1 MTAARERPASEGLAG
16 RFVDLHAHST
26 ASDGSKAPSAVVA
39 AAHAA
44 GLSAIALT
52 DHDTMA
58 GLNEAIEAGRSLGV
72 RVVPGVELSAM
83 EGDREV
89 HVLGLHIEHVE
100 VLEDTLTTLRD
111 RRFVRAQLIVEK
123 LNEVGVPITFDSV
136 LTQADGGAIGRP
148 HVARVLIN
156 EGWARDSRD
165 AFDRYLGAGKPAFV
179 PKHRL
184 TVAEAI
190 DLIHAGG
197 GLAILAHPGSDGR
210 RDAVERYVAI
220 GLDGLEV
227 KHPGHSSEDT
237 SRLGALANFFGLVLS
252 GGSDWHG
259 ATEGQRT
266 LGIMQVPAE
275 WLARQDAR
283 VTARRAEA
291 RAGS

>member
-1 MTAARERPASEGLAG
+1 VTAARERPASEGLAG

-26 ASDGSKAPSAVVA
+26 ASDGSKPPRAVVA
-39 AAHAA
+39 AARAV
-44 GLSAIALT
+44 GLSAMALT

-58 GLNEAIEAGRSLGV
+58 GVNEAMEAGRTLGV

-89 HVLGLHIEHVE
+89 HVLGLHIEHVNA
-100 VLEDTLTTLRD
+100 LEDTLTTLRD
-111 RRFVRAQLIVEK
+111 RRFIRAQLMVEK
-123 LNEVGVPITFDSV
+123 LNALGVPITFDAV
-136 LTQADGGAIGRP
+136 LRQAGGGAIGRP
-148 HVARVLIN
+148 HIARVLIS

-165 AFDRYLGAGKPAFV
+165 AFDRYLGANKPAFV

-197 GLAILAHPGSDGR
+197 GLAVLAHPGSEGR
-210 RDAVERYVAI
+210 RDAVERYAAM

-237 SRLGALANFFGLVLS
+237 SRLGALADYFGLVWS

-259 ATEGQRT
+259 ASEGQRT
-266 LGIMQVPAE
+266 LGVMQVPGE
-275 WLARQDAR
+275 WLDRQDAR
-283 VTARRAEA
+283 VAARRGGE
-291 RAGS
+291 RVGS